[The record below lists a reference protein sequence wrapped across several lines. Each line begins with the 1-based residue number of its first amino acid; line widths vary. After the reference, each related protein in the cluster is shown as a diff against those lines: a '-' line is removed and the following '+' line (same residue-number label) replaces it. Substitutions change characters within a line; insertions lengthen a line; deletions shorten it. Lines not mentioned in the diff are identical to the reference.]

1 MKKKLYNTGTLF
13 AHIINLMNEEKT
25 LPENMLDY
33 YLPTRTIIPI
43 KYYGFDI
50 VGDLKFGGSEGIYLT
65 MFLEGYITKDREHK
79 KVHLGT
85 FKTLREDR
93 DSFKQ
98 MAILMADF
106 IYIGRKFINDNIDDF
121 DHPIEE

>member
-13 AHIINLMNEEKT
+13 VHITNLMNEEEV
-25 LPENMLDY
+25 LPNNMLDY

-50 VGDLKFGGSEGIYLT
+50 VGDLKFGGNEGIYLT
-65 MFLEGYITKDREHK
+65 MFLEGQISKDKPHERIHI
-79 KVHLGT
+79 GT
-85 FKTLREDR
+85 FKTLRESR
-93 DSFKQ
+93 DALKR

-106 IYIGRKFINDNIDDF
+106 IYIGRKFVNDNIDDF
-121 DHPIEE
+121 DHIND